1 MKTCLIILLNF
12 VTIILFGQTRND
24 TVDFKNI
31 NHSLLNEL
39 IFEKCN
45 NERVNASLIPFL
57 KHEVCFS
64 AAKYQS
70 DYMSFYNVLCHIN
83 DFSFQNMKL
92 KGFQDRVD
100 YFSKKTKKEIAFCF
114 EVCLLRHYF
123 HTNKITYDNLS
134 FELISQFM
142 RSKPHRYFLMIEQV
156 FDEIVYIG
164 FSSTSNKDDEFYR
177 IYVTGVSGVIF
188 PKKIILN

>member
-1 MKTCLIILLNF
+1 MKTYTSITLIFLSI
-12 VTIILFGQTRND
+12 VLFGQTRND

-31 NHSLLNEL
+31 NHLLLSEL
-39 IFEKCN
+39 ILEKCN
-45 NERVNASLIPFL
+45 NERAKDSLIPFQ

-70 DYMSFYNVLCHIN
+70 EYMSFYNVVCHVN

-92 KGFQDRVD
+92 KGFNDRMEF
-100 YFSKKTKKEIAFCF
+100 FSKKQKKEIKFYF
-114 EVCLLRHYF
+114 EVCLLRHYH
-123 HTNKITYDNLS
+123 HTDKITYDNLS

-142 RSKPHRYFLMIEQV
+142 RSKPHRYFLMSKKV
-156 FDEIVYIG
+156 FNEIKYIG

-188 PKKIILN
+188 PKK